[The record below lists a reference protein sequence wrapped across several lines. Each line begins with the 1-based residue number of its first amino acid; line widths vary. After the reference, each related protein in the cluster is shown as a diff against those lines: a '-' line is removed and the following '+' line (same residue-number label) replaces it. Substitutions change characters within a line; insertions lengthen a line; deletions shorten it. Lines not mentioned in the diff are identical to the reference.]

1 MGWTSSTTSWWVK
14 TGSWNAKV
22 GADARI
28 TGGSRR
34 SGWNGAASV
43 SQAGEPLRRGTSSP
57 PCSTLT
63 AWPLHS
69 PRHAASWGRAGQ
81 RGRGGPAAGPAT
93 TLKISKL
100 PNATI
105 FVIADYM
112 GNAFLRDP
120 AFYGSVLK
128 RNCTKHGLWDSLSL
142 GVVPVTC
149 DSLFSV
155 GTNSSGKDFKG
166 GTGKKRK
173 KREKAK

>member
-1 MGWTSSTTSWWVK
+1 MEW
-14 TGSWNAKV
+14 GSLSQS
-22 GADARI
+22 G
-28 TGGSRR
+28 RR
-34 SGWNGAASV
+34 A
-43 SQAGEPLRRGTSSP
+43 LGTSSP

-81 RGRGGPAAGPAT
+81 RGGGGPAAGPAT

-128 RNCTKHGLWDSLSL
+128 RNCTKHAYGTPFHSALSRSH
-142 GVVPVTC
+142 VTPFLC
-149 DSLFSV
+149 WNQQQREGFQRR
-155 GTNSSGKDFKG
+155 N
-166 GTGKKRK
+166 GKKRK